1 MRISEKYWFIFAF
14 LIYLVAAWFSVGHY
28 HDDEYYQI
36 LDFAAY
42 KLGFE
47 IQNTVMWEYK
57 EAIRSGLQ
65 PFITYVVVKGLV
77 LFDVTSPFIWSFY
90 LRLISLVI
98 SFISIFTFFQVIKKE
113 IYFEKNLTWVIF
125 FLLFSWILIFLNV
138 RFSSEGWATSLFIFA
153 YALYFLQ
160 TSSKIKK
167 YFFVG
172 MLLGFAFLSRYQIG
186 LLIFGF
192 GLWLLFWGNEKFSR
206 LCILILGLI
215 FSVLIGVLIDYWF
228 YGKLVFSFWNYFEWH
243 ILKGSID
250 NLVQPW
256 WFYIYYSMVQLI
268 PPITLFVP
276 LIIISFWVLFP
287 AHAITWA
294 TIPFIVF
301 HHYFGHKEM
310 RYLFPVIP
318 FLPVMFAMTIEKIVE
333 RFKFLDKDIIK
344 YISISIIYISLFI
357 NMILVLL
364 TITLPASKEV
374 ALWKNCFAKKI
385 PSDSVLL
392 TYDPDGSGSTTGEL
406 ELDFYNVNNL
416 SIISIRDETE
426 ISEKI
431 IKYPDK
437 KIFYAARKKGRE
449 AKLIDNGIS
458 SKLICQALPEWILK
472 ININNWTSRASIW
485 QIWKISK

>member
-1 MRISEKYWFIFAF
+1 MRISEKYWFFSAF

-57 EAIRSGLQ
+57 EGIRSGLQ
-65 PFITYVVVKGLV
+65 PFIAYVVVKGLTF
-77 LFDVTSPFIWSFY
+77 FDVTSPFIWTFY
-90 LRLISLVI
+90 LRLLSLVI
-98 SFISIFTFFQVIKKE
+98 SFISILIFFKAIKKE
-113 IYFEKNLTWVIF
+113 INTERNLTWVIF

-138 RFSSEGWATSLFIFA
+138 RFSSEGWATSFFLLA
-153 YALYFLQ
+153 YALYFF
-160 TSSKIKK
+160 KNPGEIKK

-172 MLLGFAFLSRYQIG
+172 VLLGFAFLSRYQIG

-192 GLWLLFWGNEKFSR
+192 ILWILFNGNEKYSR

-215 FSVLIGVLIDYWF
+215 FSILIGVLVDYWF
-228 YGKLVFSFWNYFEWH
+228 YEKLVFSFWNYFEWH
-243 ILKGSID
+243 IIKGSID

-276 LIIISFWVLFP
+276 FIIVAFWVLFP
-287 AHAITWA
+287 RHSITWV

-310 RYLFPVIP
+310 RYLFPIIP
-318 FLPVMFAMTIEKIVE
+318 FLPVMFAMTIENLQK
-333 RFKFLDKDIIK
+333 RFGQLNQ
-344 YISISIIYISLFI
+344 YIFSHLFQSIIYISLFI
-357 NMILVLL
+357 NIILVLL

-374 ALWKNCFAKKI
+374 ALWQKCFVKKI
-385 PSDSVLL
+385 PNDSVLL

-406 ELDFYNVNNL
+406 ELDFYNMNNL
-416 SIISIRDETE
+416 SIISISDEVE
-426 ISEKI
+426 IPKKI
-431 IKYPDK
+431 IEYPDK
-437 KIFYAARKKGRE
+437 KIFYAARKKGRQI
-449 AKLIDNGIS
+449 KLTDNLIS
-458 SKLICQALPEWILK
+458 SKLRCQALPEWLLK

-485 QIWKISK
+485 QIWEIYK